1 MERFQRRGSLQKRM
15 LLAFVLIALAT
26 AAVGVVLVLST
37 QHFAARELEQ
47 TGQSILRQDMQS
59 VESMLSTLDRLSMD
73 FATGS
78 GYLWQ
83 FMNARRQTAYNEYKM
98 KLQFDRFYET
108 LQKLYPQGVSLY
120 LNSNNT
126 RMIYLNGYLF
136 SHGAL
141 GDELL
146 LREAFSSETGT
157 WQAARGVPVYQSYKN
172 APQKS
177 VVALVR
183 PYLPGGDMGVYVG
196 VEVIAQILQPSLPT
210 QDSQLY
216 LFTGE
221 GELVAS
227 VGEGADEPP
236 SELIFG
242 GESGP
247 AFSASSMLV
256 SLKSDYT
263 GWFYA
268 IRIPR
273 SQGFALVSSFGAI
286 LGLCLGL
293 YALFTSSIWTALFF
307 HPYRAITKMAEQLRS
322 SASSIHQRPLVMDEV
337 LYLRTALSNLICEG
351 DNLRREVDVYKP
363 AMRAQLIGDLLH
375 PGHVLSFP
383 RHLRL
388 LEDSGV
394 PIHDKGFAVL
404 LLRSAH
410 GFALPEYAELV
421 RALLPFRGQALAP
434 VCIERE
440 DGGALVLLSAS
451 TPLSAGEARA
461 FVEEYLAALELH
473 AGVAVGI
480 GSPCADFMGIPISYR
495 EAQSALARCL
505 LLEGQGIME
514 FSATAESPSP
524 NEGLPLLAAEMEAV
538 IDALRRCEAEGA
550 FQALDALFARI
561 AALRLDPPTAK
572 SLCAQTLM
580 QGMELCARFD
590 ATLTALSV
598 SHPEGLLTT
607 LEGLETLREMRLF
620 AREIFAELVRMLSYR
635 KNNLGSVR
643 LAQSVV
649 SYLDVHY
656 TDSEL
661 SASRLAETFRVSPEH
676 ISRVFKENTGVNLLR
691 YLTKLRIERAKAILM
706 EEKSPPLAVVAERV
720 GYQSA
725 QTFARAFKKEEG
737 IPPGSFKQEQTLARN
752 EQLP

>member
-1 MERFQRRGSLQKRM
+1 MERFRRGGSLQKRM
-15 LLAFVLIALAT
+15 LLAFVLIAAAT
-26 AAVGVVLVLST
+26 VAVGVVLVLST

-73 FATGS
+73 FATSS

-83 FMNARRQTAYNEYKM
+83 FMNAGRQSAYNEYKM

-108 LQKLYPQGVSLY
+108 LQKLYPNGTSLY
-120 LNSNNT
+120 LNSNST
-126 RMIYLNGYLF
+126 KAIYLNGYLF
-136 SHGAL
+136 SHEGL

-146 LREAFSSETGT
+146 LSEAFSSPTGV
-157 WQAARGVPVYQSYKN
+157 WRVAQGIPIYQSYKN
-172 APQKS
+172 SPPKS

-183 PYLPGGDMGVYVG
+183 PYASGGAMGVYVG
-196 VEVIAQILQPSLPT
+196 AEVIAQALELSLPT
-210 QDSQLY
+210 PDSQLY
-216 LFTGE
+216 ILTSE
-221 GELVAS
+221 GDLVAS

-236 SELIFG
+236 SELFL
-242 GESGP
+242 GESRP
-247 AFSASSMLV
+247 AFSASPMLV
-256 SLKSDYT
+256 TLQSPYT
-263 GWFYA
+263 GWRYV

-273 SQGFALVSSFGAI
+273 SPGFALVSSFGAI

-322 SASSIHQRPLVMDEV
+322 SVSSIHQRPLVMDEI
-337 LYLRTALSNLICEG
+337 LYLRTALGSLIREG
-351 DNLRREVDVYKP
+351 DNLRREIDVYKP

-375 PGHVLSFP
+375 PGRVLSFP
-383 RHLRL
+383 QHLRL
-388 LEDSGV
+388 LEDSGL
-394 PIHDKGFAVL
+394 PIHEKGFAVL

-410 GFALPEYAELV
+410 GFALPEYAGLV
-421 RALLPFRGQALAP
+421 QALLPFRGQELAP

-451 TPLSAGEARA
+451 SPLSAPQVRA
-461 FVEEYLAALELH
+461 FVEEYLGALDLH
-473 AGVAVGI
+473 AGVAIGI
-480 GSPCADFMGIPISYR
+480 GSPCADFMGVPISYR

-505 LLEGQGIME
+505 LLEGQGILE
-514 FSATAESPSP
+514 FSALAEGPSQ
-524 NEGLPLLAAEMEAV
+524 NERLPLIAAEMEAA
-538 IDALRRCEAEGA
+538 IDALRRCEGENA
-550 FQALDALFARI
+550 FRALDALFARI

-590 ATLTALSV
+590 TSLTALSV

-607 LEGLETLREMRLF
+607 LEGLETLREMRIF
-620 AREIFAELVRMLSYR
+620 AQEVFAELVRALSYR

-643 LAQSVV
+643 LAQRIV

-661 SASRLAETFRVSPEH
+661 SASQLAEIFQVSPEH

-691 YLTKLRIERAKAILM
+691 YLTKLRIERAKAILV
-706 EEKSPPLAVVAERV
+706 EEKSTPLTVVAERV
-720 GYQSA
+720 GYQNA
-725 QTFARAFKKEEG
+725 QTFTRAFKKEEG
-737 IPPGSFKQEQTLARN
+737 IPPGSFKQEQALARN
-752 EQLP
+752 ETG